1 MSSAVTKGKIVMSP
15 LSTGEKGVITS
26 RPVTSR
32 KILAHSH
39 QCMKH
44 QGHGL
49 NTHPALQLLQGGG
62 CMALA
67 PHLGMV
73 VWPCKFL
80 PHLTEKY
87 DGTVNP
93 AEFL

>member
-1 MSSAVTKGKIVMSP
+1 MSSAITKGKIVMSP

-26 RPVTSR
+26 RPITSR

-62 CMALA
+62 GCMALA

-80 PHLTEKY
+80 PKY

>member
-1 MSSAVTKGKIVMSP
+1 MSSAITKGKIVMSP

-62 CMALA
+62 GVHGTRTTPRHGGLA
-67 PHLGMV
+67 MQV
-73 VWPCKFL
+73 
-80 PHLTEKY
+80 
-87 DGTVNP
+87 P
-93 AEFL
+93 APPDREI